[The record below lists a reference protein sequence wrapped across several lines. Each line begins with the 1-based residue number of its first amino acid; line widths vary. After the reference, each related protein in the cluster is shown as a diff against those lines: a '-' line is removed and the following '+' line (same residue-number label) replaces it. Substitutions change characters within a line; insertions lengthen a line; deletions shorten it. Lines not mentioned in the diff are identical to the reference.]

1 MFSFAAT
8 DAGKGKTNASKAIP
22 AGLSEDPQAEWKE
35 LLVCPVERG
44 GTAQIERDRTL
55 LEDAPSES
63 RRHLNRDPEAHRRG
77 RRESRQD
84 HVDVRKILRGRVPSG
99 VPPEVESVNGH
110 G

>member
-44 GTAQIERDRTL
+44 GKAQIERDWTL
-55 LEDAPSES
+55 LEDGPSKS
-63 RRHLNRDPEAHRRG
+63 RRDLNRDSEAYQPG
-77 RRESRQD
+77 GRESRQG
-84 HVDVRKILRGRVPSG
+84 HLDVREVLRDRLPSG
-99 VPPEVESVNGH
+99 MPPEVEGINRH